1 MRITIAVL
9 IHGGTV
15 MIDLKET
22 NYVEIV
28 VNDENDLY
36 TPLSPD
42 NEFEQGVRSYIK
54 SKIALI
60 GYDHNIGLKVISPAP
75 IDEERFRSAVKN
87 WIRDEKIS
95 MEQALRESNRIMFG
109 MLVIA
114 SVFIILS
121 LVLSKYISVLSYTI
135 IPVLGSVALGR
146 AAGIFIT
153 EMPVIKAKQKMAD
166 ELEMNSPVIFEQS
179 ASA

>member
-1 MRITIAVL
+1 
-9 IHGGTV
+9 

-22 NYVEIV
+22 NFVEIV

-42 NEFEQGVRSYIK
+42 NEFDQGVRSYIK
-54 SKIALI
+54 SKIALL
-60 GYDHNIGLKVISPAP
+60 GYDTNIGLRVISRDPL
-75 IDEERFRSAVKN
+75 DEERFRSAVKN

-95 MEQALRESNRIMFG
+95 MRQESRESNRIMFG
-109 MLVIA
+109 MLVVA

-153 EMPVIKAKQKMAD
+153 EMPINKAKQKMAD
-166 ELEMNSPVIFEQS
+166 ELEMNSPVVFEQRSSVS
-179 ASA
+179 A